1 LGDVQI
7 ACPLPGR
14 RHRLELLLH
23 LLAPWP
29 TDALDLEHAADLAA
43 GWSPA
48 QIKGMVGEAAGRALA
63 RSGRGTPITQA
74 DILES
79 IRGQGHREREDEPEL
94 VAERLRIAAAHEAG
108 HIAVSCWLGV
118 PVTAIQLRT
127 SGDGFT
133 QGGREDQPR
142 SEREIRASIIIA
154 FGGVAAERLLL
165 GAASTGGVDDV
176 AKATRL
182 AIGLVEAGLDPDFP
196 PVSRET
202 FSGRAPRTID
212 EPLGDHVLAVLAQAR
227 ERAETIVAIQGDAIE
242 RLAERLVETP
252 VLAGSALQ
260 QAISEAGFGSSS
272 ASGEETDPWTFVRSW
287 AAGPTI
293 ATSSGSTSPSAAATT
308 TTSTAV

>member
-1 LGDVQI
+1 
-7 ACPLPGR
+7 
-14 RHRLELLLH
+14 
-23 LLAPWP
+23 
-29 TDALDLEHAADLAA
+29 
-43 GWSPA
+43 
-48 QIKGMVGEAAGRALA
+48 M
-63 RSGRGTPITQA
+63 
-74 DILES
+74 
-79 IRGQGHREREDEPEL
+79 
-94 VAERLRIAAAHEAG
+94 
-108 HIAVSCWLGV
+108 
-118 PVTAIQLRT
+118 
-127 SGDGFT
+127 
-133 QGGREDQPR
+133 
-142 SEREIRASIIIA
+142 
-154 FGGVAAERLLL
+154 
-165 GAASTGGVDDV
+165 DDV